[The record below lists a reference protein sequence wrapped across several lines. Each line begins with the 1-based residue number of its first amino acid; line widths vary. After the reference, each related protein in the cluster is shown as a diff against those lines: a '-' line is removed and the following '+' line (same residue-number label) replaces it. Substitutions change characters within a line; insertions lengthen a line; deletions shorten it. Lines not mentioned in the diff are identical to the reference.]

1 MSVCFCCFFFFKQ
14 KTAYE
19 MRISDWSSDVCSSDL
34 IGFEKVSRHAR
45 TIADIV
51 AHIIGDNGGITRII
65 LWNPGFHLADQ
76 VSADISGL
84 GKDTA
89 AKTGAD
95 GAKGRTEG
103 QRPPRVDDRAILQRH
118 DRRTGAIPA
127 EPRDRTQG
135 KPRHHHTRGHP
146 PHQTTNTPT

>member
-1 MSVCFCCFFFFKQ
+1 
-14 KTAYE
+14 
-19 MRISDWSSDVCSSDL
+19 MRRPPPRSTRTDTLFPDTTLFRSNVHEKRGQNHGRADRHH

-65 LWNPGFHLADQ
+65 LWDPGFHLADQ

-89 AKTGAD
+89 AQTGED
-95 GAKGRTEG
+95 RTEEHTSE
-103 QRPPRVDDRAILQRH
+103 LQSLMRI
-118 DRRTGAIPA
+118 TYSFFCLKKKNT
-127 EPRDRTQG
+127 TQKSE
-135 KPRHHHTRGHP
+135 KP
-146 PHQTTNTPT
+146 